1 MTREVALLIMV
12 ALALVLIVLGAF
24 AWAKRRRRDAGLRAP
39 VGGVPADAVTTAVAS
54 GFYVATTRRGEPLER
69 LAIPGLGFRSRAD
82 VTVTSA
88 GVALDLV
95 GESRLFIPIASI
107 DEVGLATV
115 AIDRAV
121 EPGGLVRL
129 SWRADS
135 AAPGP
140 VPVDSYLR
148 PQDHSAR
155 ALADAIAAA
164 LAPTSAHTSTT
175 PTGTDA

>member
-24 AWAKRRRRDAGLRAP
+24 AWAKRRRRDSGLRAP
-39 VGGVPADAVTTAVAS
+39 LGDIPADAVTTAVAS
-54 GFYVATTRRGEPLER
+54 GFYVATTRRDEPLER
-69 LAIPGLGFRSRAD
+69 LAIRGLGFRSRAG
-82 VTVTSA
+82 VTVTNA
-88 GVALDLV
+88 GVGLDLT
-95 GESRLFIPIASI
+95 GAASLFIPIAAI
-107 DEVGLATV
+107 DGVDLASV

-129 SWRADS
+129 AWRADGS
-135 AAPGP
+135 EP

-148 PQDHSAR
+148 PQDTSAR
-155 ALADAIAAA
+155 ALADAIAAT
-164 LAPTSAHTSTT
+164 LAPTHTSTT